1 MEHYYNLIG
10 YNNHAVQHDGECVDI
25 QFKTKRLQETCG
37 DRRKRDQE
45 FGPERGKR
53 LGIRLDQMRAAA
65 NLEEF
70 KRVHQRAH
78 PLRADRKGQWAA
90 DLDGPYRLIFEPI
103 SDPAPVTDDRRMER
117 AEDLLALNKILVVKI
132 LEVGVDYHG

>member
-1 MEHYYNLIG
+1 
-10 YNNHAVQHDGECVDI
+10 VDI
-25 QFKTKRLQETCG
+25 QFKTKRLQDICN
-37 DRRKRDQE
+37 DRKKRDKE
-45 FGPERGKR
+45 YGPERGKR

-70 KRVHQRAH
+70 KQVHQRAH
-78 PLRADRKGQWAA
+78 PLKADRKGQWAA

-103 SDPAPVTDDRRMER
+103 PDPAPVTDDGRTEK
-117 AEDLLALNKILVVKI
+117 AEEASAPNRIRVVKI